1 MNILAHLFEF
11 ETKNY
16 KISQKILLLKEM
28 TNKLINNN
36 NNNDNIYNPYIN
48 LILSLQSSMN
58 KFITNLIANIFETAD
73 EEYKNSPERKE
84 KYYINKSNVERCIV
98 TIFGE
103 VRFKRTLYKEKNS
116 GEYFFYVDNYFDLE
130 PYTTYDAIVRGICVD
145 NSVNINPSN
154 TSYHSPLNVLD
165 LNFYINNNINKIPK
179 QTIYRFKR
187 NTKIRKVE
195 YDFIPNEK
203 TLYVMVDEK
212 WIHKQDKNNPNT
224 RKYIMAKCFV
234 IFTGI
239 ERKGKR
245 SRLIGKHT
253 FITSSDTPWKDLMQ
267 ELPNIYDF
275 ENIETINL
283 LSDAGSWILSGAY
296 ELKLYSNNKLVI
308 NTCEFH
314 VKQKINRSTT
324 DKELR
329 QKIADIIYNNED
341 KKAFIEEMDKLI
353 ESKKTPERQAKVT
366 EYKNYILKHWKGII
380 NMKYSLCK
388 SSMEA
393 HIQHCVASSFSSV
406 PKAYSSNNIE
416 TYLKLQEL
424 SLNGIN
430 IFNYYLKTFNS
441 PDDFIYNNNEKEV
454 SFSIFERPTSNIP
467 IVTSSNHPSI
477 AINSIAFPNL

>member
-1 MNILAHLFEF
+1 MLKDVLFQYMVI
-11 ETKNY
+11 K
-16 KISQKILLLKEM
+16 
-28 TNKLINNN
+28 
-36 NNNDNIYNPYIN
+36 
-48 LILSLQSSMN
+48 
-58 KFITNLIANIFETAD
+58 
-73 EEYKNSPERKE
+73 
-84 KYYINKSNVERCIV
+84 
-98 TIFGE
+98 
-103 VRFKRTLYKEKNS
+103 FKRTLYKDKKT
-116 GEYFFYVDNYFDLE
+116 GEYFFYIDNYFNLE
-130 PYTTYDAIVRGICVD
+130 PYTTYDPIVRGLLIN
-145 NSVNINPSN
+145 NSVITNPSSSS
-154 TSYHSPLNVLD
+154 SYSPLDILD
-165 LNFYINNNINKIPK
+165 LNFYLNNHINKIPK

-187 NTKIRKVE
+187 NTKIKKVE

-212 WIHKQDKNNPNT
+212 WIHKQDKNNPKT
-224 RKYIMAKCFV
+224 RKYIMTKCFV

-239 ERKGKR
+239 KRKGKR
-245 SRLIGKHT
+245 SRLIGKHN

-267 ELPNIYDF
+267 ELPNIYNF
-275 ENIETINL
+275 ETIETINL

-329 QKIADIIYNNED
+329 QKIADIIYKNED

-353 ESKKTPERQAKVT
+353 ETKKTPERQAKVT
-366 EYKNYILKHWKGII
+366 EYKKYILKHWKGII

-393 HIQHCVASSFSSV
+393 HIQHCVSYSFSSV

-441 PDDFIYNNNEKEV
+441 PEDFIYNDNEKEV

-467 IVTSSNHPSI
+467 VATSSNHSSL
-477 AINSIAFPNL
+477 AINSIAFPKL